1 MGTDKAANMVALLIN
16 MMMIS
21 SKDSTIQTIP
31 QVQTV
36 NSTHYK
42 HHAKYNDYDYEIKW

>member
-1 MGTDKAANMVALLIN
+1 MDTDRAANMVALLIN

-21 SKDSTIQTIP
+21 SMDSTIQTIP